1 VPEAVP
7 PLGYALAQLHG
18 VYILAENQR
27 GLVLVDIHAAH
38 ERIVYERLKTG
49 LEQEGIRGQ
58 GLLVPVTV
66 SLSAAEVRMLEE
78 CGDVLGELGFDITPL
93 GPETVAVRCLPAWLG
108 EVDVA
113 GLLRDL
119 SADLRTLGQS
129 TGVRER
135 IDGMLATLAC
145 HGAVRAHRKLT
156 LAEMNA
162 LLRDMER
169 TPYSGQCNHGR
180 PTWIQLGLDELDQW
194 FLRGR

>member
-1 VPEAVP
+1 
-7 PLGYALAQLHG
+7 
-18 VYILAENQR
+18 
-27 GLVLVDIHAAH
+27 
-38 ERIVYERLKTG
+38 
-49 LEQEGIRGQ
+49 
-58 GLLVPVTV
+58 
-66 SLSAAEVRMLEE
+66 
-78 CGDVLGELGFDITPL
+78 L